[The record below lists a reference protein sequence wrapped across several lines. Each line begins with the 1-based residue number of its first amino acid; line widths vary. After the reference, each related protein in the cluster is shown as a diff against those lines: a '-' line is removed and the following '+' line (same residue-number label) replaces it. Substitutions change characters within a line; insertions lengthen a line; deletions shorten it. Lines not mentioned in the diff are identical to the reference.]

1 MLFVLIPH
9 RATTHD
15 GFRYFTSYSAME
27 QAVLLAAKGFEA
39 SGFDPDWCCVVG
51 YDGVDELTPT
61 FLYTL
66 KGSSRLVRDKWP
78 TPSP

>member
-15 GFRYFTSYSAME
+15 AFRFFTSYSAME
-27 QAVLLAAKGFEA
+27 QAVLLAAKGFELG
-39 SGFDPDWCCVVG
+39 GFDPDWCCVVA
-51 YDGVDELTPT
+51 YDGMDELYPA

-66 KGSSRLVRDKWP
+66 LGSDKLRREKWP
-78 TPSP
+78 SPSP